1 MIDDQIREVGDTD
14 CIWIVYFH
22 NFQSGKHLGEG

>member
-14 CIWIVYFH
+14 CIWIVCFY
-22 NFQSGKHLGEG
+22 NFQLGKHLGEG